1 MAGALALLLVGGV
14 VVVGPRIIQRL
25 TPEPTFSPETP
36 LAEQCDEVPR
46 GAERITVTADD
57 GSLLG
62 AALVG
67 PANATV
73 GVVLRQGGSQTICE
87 WLPWAGQVA
96 EATGARVL
104 LFDRR
109 GHGSSPGE
117 GNLSAEPG
125 DTLRA
130 IDRLRH
136 EGQHE
141 VAMVASSMGNSIMF
155 TTGPRVSPAPCAVAS
170 ISPVLTASDNNG
182 ALDATPLLGLPDN
195 LWVTWESEGTGV
207 SANARAIQRAALEQR
222 LPAPRTLPVDTSD
235 HSLGLVNNH
244 AEVREFLIEAIS
256 SCSG

>member
-1 MAGALALLLVGGV
+1 MSSRSRLMAGALALLLVGGV

-141 VAMVASSMGNSIMF
+141 VAMVASSMGNSISRHLAF
-155 TTGPRVSPAPCAVAS
+155 TGTRTARRVSIIAHRP
-170 ISPVLTASDNNG
+170 
-182 ALDATPLLGLPDN
+182 
-195 LWVTWESEGTGV
+195 
-207 SANARAIQRAALEQR
+207 
-222 LPAPRTLPVDTSD
+222 
-235 HSLGLVNNH
+235 
-244 AEVREFLIEAIS
+244 EAYCPPPS
-256 SCSG
+256 RRPN